1 MDKAYEVLYITAAV
15 VLGLALLCCL
25 VRAVRGPRTTD
36 RVIAVNMMGT
46 TTVVIIC
53 VLAFLLGE
61 GYLVDV
67 AMIYTMLSFL
77 AVVLLSKIVIGLYHE
92 RRAKAREAAEQAA
105 QQREKAKGVEQA

>member
-1 MDKAYEVLYITAAV
+1 MDKAYQTLYTIALV
-15 VLGLALLCCL
+15 VLGLTLLCCL
-25 VRAVRGPRTTD
+25 LRAIRGPRTTD

-46 TTVVIIC
+46 TTVIIIC

-77 AVVLLSKIVIGLYHE
+77 AVVLLSKICIGLYHE
-92 RRAKAREAAEQAA
+92 KRAKARQAQAAEQ
-105 QQREKAKGVEQA
+105 REQKEAEEP

>member
-1 MDKAYEVLYITAAV
+1 MDKAYQTLYTIALV
-15 VLGLALLCCL
+15 VLGLTLLCCL
-25 VRAVRGPRTTD
+25 LRAIRGPRTTD

-46 TTVVIIC
+46 TTIIIIC

-77 AVVLLSKIVIGLYHE
+77 AVVLLSKICIGLYHE
-92 RRAKAREAAEQAA
+92 KRAKARQAA
-105 QQREKAKGVEQA
+105 QAAENAEKKEAEEP